1 MCGRYTLKISHHPK
15 LMALGLPLADRF
27 NIAPQSEVLVIE
39 SEGEYA
45 LKPWDY
51 SPSWAREPMRLTN
64 ARSETL
70 REKPAFRKADRC
82 VFVADG
88 WYEWQRRDGQK
99 QPWYHHLDGELLL
112 FAGIQ
117 ATQGGCAIVT
127 RAAIDHLAEIHHR
140 QPVLLEERAIEPWLA
155 GHDLFASS
163 TTHRV
168 RCHPVSRRVNKPNQ
182 DDAALIEAIK
192 LDAQPPAN
200 DRKTPDLFS

>member
-1 MCGRYTLKISHHPK
+1 MCGRYTLQISHHPK

-82 VFVADG
+82 VFVAD
-88 WYEWQRRDGQK
+88 
-99 QPWYHHLDGELLL
+99 
-112 FAGIQ
+112 
-117 ATQGGCAIVT
+117 T
-127 RAAIDHLAEIHHR
+127 RGLRYCDPRSH
-140 QPVLLEERAIEPWLA
+140 
-155 GHDLFASS
+155 
-163 TTHRV
+163 
-168 RCHPVSRRVNKPNQ
+168 
-182 DDAALIEAIK
+182 
-192 LDAQPPAN
+192 
-200 DRKTPDLFS
+200 